1 MNSYPQFTQ
10 TLERSVKD
18 NIKLSHIRNLVNKG
32 LRKVELVITPSGLI
46 NFRFWGHHLSTA
58 NFNSKDSFLN
68 ESKSLASQEP
78 LGYALLNSCINA
90 EESSFSYG
98 IPKAYTVVVEVSG
111 DSSYRCTV
119 KVPRTMGKGEIVRSL
134 KHE

>member
-1 MNSYPQFTQ
+1 MIDYSQFTQ
-10 TLERSVKD
+10 ALEICVKH
-18 NIKLSHIRNLVNKG
+18 NIKLSHISSLVSKG
-32 LRKVELVITPSGLI
+32 IRKVELVITPSGLI

-90 EESSFSYG
+90 EESSFKYG
-98 IPKAYTVVVEVSG
+98 IPKAYKVVVEVSG
-111 DSSYRCTV
+111 DSSYRCTI
-119 KVPRTMGKGEIVRSL
+119 KVPRTIGKGEVVRGL
-134 KHE
+134 KK

>member
-10 TLERSVKD
+10 TLERSVKS
-18 NIKLSHIRNLVNKG
+18 NITLSHIRSLVNKG
-32 LRKVELVITPSGLI
+32 LHKVELVITPSGLI

-78 LGYALLNSCINA
+78 LGCALLNSCINA
-90 EESSFSYG
+90 EESSFIFG

-119 KVPRTMGKGEIVRSL
+119 KVPRTLGKGAVIRGFE
-134 KHE
+134 K